1 MPHRHFTTPLHAVQR
16 YFQSKKEK
24 KAQRY
29 SGLTLNSSLTAS
41 TAGLSTCG
49 LRLGE
54 AGGGGMLALPSL
66 LRS

>member
-1 MPHRHFTTPLHAVQR
+1 MTIRSQHTLEITKIYV
-16 YFQSKKEK
+16 
-24 KAQRY
+24 
-29 SGLTLNSSLTAS
+29 LTLNSSLTAS
-41 TAGLSTCG
+41 TAGHSTWG